1 VQPCLGGTEPKVAKQ
16 HGMRAFMAAQ
26 ELKWEWPVPQEYS
39 RVEVGGDEH
48 NRIRRGFVCA
58 AAVALPA
65 VLGIAATALALCA
78 PGYSSGRGFRELWAG
93 SHESST
99 SSGQTLTDAILLAE
113 KPRQWVPD
121 EWKQRS
127 EAGQLLYSA
136 DPAHLKAWLKPNL
149 GNGYMGTQFGRPWMY
164 LSGVYNGY
172 KVNSQRARVPVPLV
186 VKPRGRCTGMAL
198 DFERGVVEEVF
209 VWPKAHVLVRTYFH
223 QALPHIA
230 VTELEIDN
238 SKGADPFSFQVEDH
252 LASKFPDFATKS
264 FLRKQASTCLSL
276 RTRKAESPRT
286 KLIDVALCRAN
297 PDPVYSVGPGETR
310 RVLLHAA
317 VWTSRD
323 APSPSPS
330 VLTSAQMEYG
340 GVAGREPEE
349 VYKQHLAG
357 MQQLW
362 RGGIEIDGNLEL
374 ARHVNSSWWNLL
386 LSYRWG
392 QNMSSS
398 PGGLANNCYKG
409 HSFWDIEQ
417 FMWPNLLMFQPQL
430 AAASLQYRFDRR
442 GPAQANAAKWKK
454 AGLKFPWESAVTGE
468 EVCPWPGGAKEIHIN
483 GDISLAFWQYW
494 QATADGAWL
503 RSIGW
508 PVLRGVAEF
517 WASWAEELPNNGF
530 TVRGVVDVD
539 ERAVNVTDSSYT
551 NAVAMLAVANGIR
564 AAKLVGQEQSVG
576 SSWENLGASL
586 RLPMD
591 EHGLHHLEHATAK
604 AGSGL
609 GIIMLQYPL
618 GIPVTEEVRRNDLD
632 FYSRSWPNGNAMFW
646 WDFVINWLHL
656 GEPGKAAKYLRK
668 TTQKNVFGPFNI
680 WSETAGGGGCPNF
693 VTGAGAFLQAMWA
706 GYGGIR
712 LSDGDLSFHNPRVP
726 PDSTELRFRALAYR
740 GSLVNV
746 RITPSTILLQ
756 LHNESPRGAPLLAA
770 AHDGGVGHS
779 LKHGAEPLALPSA
792 GVVSLFVAPGRDS

>member
-1 VQPCLGGTEPKVAKQ
+1 
-16 HGMRAFMAAQ
+16 
-26 ELKWEWPVPQEYS
+26 
-39 RVEVGGDEH
+39 
-48 NRIRRGFVCA
+48 
-58 AAVALPA
+58 
-65 VLGIAATALALCA
+65 
-78 PGYSSGRGFRELWAG
+78 
-93 SHESST
+93 
-99 SSGQTLTDAILLAE
+99 
-113 KPRQWVPD
+113 
-121 EWKQRS
+121 
-127 EAGQLLYSA
+127 LLYSD
-136 DPAHLKAWLKPNL
+136 DPAHIKAWLKPNL

-172 KVNSQRARVPVPLV
+172 MANSQRARVPVPLAV
-186 VKPRGRCTGMAL
+186 RPQGRCTGMAL

-209 VWPKAHVLVRTYFH
+209 VWPTAHVLVRTYFH

-230 VTELEIDN
+230 VTEFEVNN
-238 SKGADPFSFQVEDH
+238 SKGAKHFSFGVEDRF
-252 LASKFPDFATKS
+252 AWKVKDFDTKS
-264 FLRKQASTCLSL
+264 FLRKEASTCLRL

-286 KLIDVALCRAN
+286 KLLEVAVCRSN
-297 PDPVYSVGPGETR
+297 PDAIYSVGPGETR
-310 RVLLHAA
+310 RIFLHAS

-323 APSPSPS
+323 LPSSGPS
-330 VLTSAQMEYG
+330 VLTAAQVEYSE
-340 GVAGREPEE
+340 VAGRQPEE
-349 VYKQHLAG
+349 VYKEHLAAMG
-357 MQQLW
+357 QLW
-362 RGGIEIDGNLEL
+362 RAGIEIEGNLEL

-398 PGGLANNCYKG
+398 PGGLSNNCYKG
-409 HSFWDIEQ
+409 HSFWDTEQ
-417 FMWPNLLMFQPQL
+417 FMWPNLLMFHPRF

-468 EVCPWPGGAKEIHIN
+468 EVCPWPGGLKEIHIN

-517 WASWAEELPNNGF
+517 WASWAEELPNDGF

-539 ERAVNVTDSSYT
+539 EHAVNVTDSGYT
-551 NAVAMLAVANGIR
+551 NAVAMLAVANGIK

-576 SSWENLGASL
+576 SKWEVLKASL

-591 EHGLHHLEHATAK
+591 EHGLHHLEHAAASK

-609 GIIMLQYPL
+609 GVIMLQYPL
-618 GIPVTEEVRRNDLD
+618 GVPVTDEVRRNDLD

-646 WDFVINWLHL
+646 WDFVVNWLDL
-656 GEPGKAAKYLRK
+656 NDPGKAAKYLRK
-668 TTQKNVFGPFNI
+668 TTEKNVFGPFNI

-726 PDSTELRFRALAYR
+726 PDSTELRFRALSYR
-740 GSLVNV
+740 GSLVNI
-746 RITPSTILLQ
+746 RITHSAIYLQ
-756 LHNESPRGAPLLAA
+756 LHSESPRGAPLLAA
-770 AHDGGVGHS
+770 AHSGGIGHP
-779 LKHGAEPLALPSA
+779 LEHGAEPLGLPAA
-792 GVVSLFVAPGRDS
+792 GVVSVFVKPGGEDP